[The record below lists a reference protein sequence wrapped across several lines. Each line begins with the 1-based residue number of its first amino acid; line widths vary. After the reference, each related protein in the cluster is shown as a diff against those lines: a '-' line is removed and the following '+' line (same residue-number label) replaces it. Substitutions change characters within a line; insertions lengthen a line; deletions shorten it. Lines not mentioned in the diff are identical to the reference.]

1 MAASAQD
8 LRERGNA
15 YYQRQQFSDAIACY
29 DRAISLDASVASAH
43 TNRAAA
49 NFALRR
55 YPDALADADRAVR
68 CDATWVKGHYR
79 RGACLV
85 AMERFEDAAEA
96 YQRGADL
103 DPSNAQIR
111 EGLKLA
117 RRLQLE
123 QPKDAAEA
131 RLRGNGAYRDG
142 KYEDARRWYSKGLK
156 LLDRE
161 EEENAR
167 QKGVRQQ
174 ATKDN
179 SDALDDDAASSMDL
193 EDPDAARRI
202 AVHRA
207 TLLANRAECSRQSA
221 EMSSCV
227 ADCDAAL
234 AALDAFAKAHPTQSQ
249 LPSEAAAARLKAHV
263 RRGLALEYLEKADE
277 AEAAFEA
284 ALETSATCA
293 MAIEG
298 LRRIRAFK
306 NVEEDPAA

>member
-1 MAASAQD
+1 MRRD
-8 LRERGNA
+8 VGEGPYTPWPRPRRHG
-15 YYQRQQFSDAIACY
+15 
-29 DRAISLDASVASAH
+29 
-43 TNRAAA
+43 
-49 NFALRR
+49 AL
-55 YPDALADADRAVR
+55 
-68 CDATWVKGHYR
+68 
-79 RGACLV
+79 
-85 AMERFEDAAEA
+85 EDAARRPA
-96 YQRGADL
+96 ADL

-117 RRLQLE
+117 RRLQAE

-167 QKGVRQQ
+167 KKGVRQQ

-179 SDALDDDAASSMDL
+179 SDALDDDAASPMNL
-193 EDPDAARRI
+193 EDQTRR
-202 AVHRA
+202 ADRRHRA
-207 TLLANRAECSRQSA
+207 SSGGSRGGSA
-221 EMSSCV
+221 IRGDV
-227 ADCDAAL
+227 VVRRGLRRGADAPRRRV
-234 AALDAFAKAHPTQSQ
+234 AKAHPTQSR
-249 LPSEAAAARLKAHV
+249 PSEAAAGAPAHV

-298 LRRIRAFK
+298 PRRIRAFK
-306 NVEEDPAA
+306 NVE